1 MLGWFQGERVG
12 RKCKR
17 EGERET
23 GKEGGTERR
32 RERKEIKGNKGK
44 YNCKEISSFQKQWE
58 AYQDQN
64 LMKSFLY
71 VYICSVQK
79 VSRHVIWKI
88 ETFIGEDTRYKE
100 QCT

>member
-32 RERKEIKGNKGK
+32 RERKEIKGR
-44 YNCKEISSFQKQWE
+44 IWFQYESKVFGQNTWE
-58 AYQDQN
+58 
-64 LMKSFLY
+64 MMFPST
-71 VYICSVQK
+71 
-79 VSRHVIWKI
+79 KI
-88 ETFIGEDTRYKE
+88 KMSANGDAFCE
-100 QCT
+100 